1 MISFIRRM
9 FESKIGAILAI
20 AFVAVIGLAFA
31 LGDVS
36 SSISGSGVSGG
47 NVAKVG
53 SQDIGVAELN
63 DAMNNAFKQVQ
74 QENPGLTMA
83 AFIEQG
89 GLEDVYASLVNRVT
103 VAEYARKHGITV
115 SKAMVDAE
123 IRDIS
128 AFQGLD
134 GQFNQ
139 ETFLNVLR
147 QNNLTEE
154 QFRTDVRRGL
164 YLEQILS
171 AAGVGSKAGNSMTV
185 PYASLILEERKGELG
200 IIPSEAFVPKREPSE
215 KELAAFYQANR
226 ATFVVPERRSIRYV
240 EFGADSMANKV
251 QVSDSEV
258 AQYYNANKADY
269 AASEERTISQII
281 VPTEAA
287 AKAVQQRA
295 SKGESLSAIASDIGV
310 AVSTADKVSRAGY
323 AAQTSDAVAAAAFGT
338 PIGNVAPPAKGD
350 LGWYVVKPESER
362 SIAAKPLSAVSADIR
377 QKLLTQRRQEA
388 LDEMT
393 GDIEDRLSNGAT
405 VAEIAK
411 SVGAT
416 VQTTPPLFAEGG
428 SPDNPNFKLPE
439 NLAPIREA
447 AFQMDTGSDPQL
459 IQLGQEQRFAVVG
472 IAKTDAA
479 APPPLAK
486 IKPAVV
492 NAWKRSEA
500 AKAAR
505 ALAVKVRDSV
515 NKSTSLAQALAA
527 NDAPVRQVEKISGT
541 RQELTQNQGQIPP
554 PLQMLFSMSPGSTK
568 LLPAPQQAG
577 FFLVHLE
584 ELIPHSAKDNKP
596 LLAATNQQLSQAL
609 GQEYSEAFIAAMR
622 DEVGVKRNQKAF
634 DQLRAQLTGQG
645 N

>member
-393 GDIEDRLSNGAT
+393 GDIDQRCWRRDDPD
-405 VAEIAK
+405 IA
-411 SVGAT
+411 
-416 VQTTPPLFAEGG
+416 GG
-428 SPDNPNFKLPE
+428 NQFLDEP
-439 NLAPIREA
+439 A
-447 AFQMDTGSDPQL
+447 Q
-459 IQLGQEQRFAVVG
+459 
-472 IAKTDAA
+472 AK
-479 APPPLAK
+479 P
-486 IKPAVV
+486 
-492 NAWKRSEA
+492 
-500 AKAAR
+500 
-505 ALAVKVRDSV
+505 VKVRIVLGDCVGHGVLPMDS
-515 NKSTSLAQALAA
+515 
-527 NDAPVRQVEKISGT
+527 R
-541 RQELTQNQGQIPP
+541 RR
-554 PLQMLFSMSPGSTK
+554 
-568 LLPAPQQAG
+568 
-577 FFLVHLE
+577 
-584 ELIPHSAKDNKP
+584 
-596 LLAATNQQLSQAL
+596 LLAARTAQGPLHGHY
-609 GQEYSEAFIAAMR
+609 GQDPNGRPLRDRSLASSACSMR
-622 DEVGVKRNQKAF
+622 
-634 DQLRAQLTGQG
+634 LRSWFRSWSPARSSSTSAVRRDDRI
-645 N
+645 